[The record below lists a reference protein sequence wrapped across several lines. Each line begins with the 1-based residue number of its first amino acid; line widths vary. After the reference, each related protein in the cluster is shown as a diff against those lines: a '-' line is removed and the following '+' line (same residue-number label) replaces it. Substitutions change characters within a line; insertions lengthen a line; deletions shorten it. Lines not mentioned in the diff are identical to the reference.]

1 MASMPR
7 LDPAPVDTPRER
19 SVSFARP
26 EPSTTI
32 EPGSPGW
39 DAMTIRPSRPVAVTA
54 KFVPG
59 DERDQVTGYP
69 VQPTKVQRPPL
80 REETLARSRLLD
92 WLDVKI
98 HHRVVFITAEAGYGK
113 TTLLADFSRRTR
125 LRTLWYRLD
134 AEDRNWIAFLSYLV
148 AAGREHD
155 SNFAP
160 KTFGLLGDTGVTG
173 PSRDSVVET
182 FIREFQSLGDQGAAL
197 ILDDY
202 HAVDDSPEIRDI
214 LRDLLARAPE
224 RVTIVFSSR
233 RTPSVRVARLR
244 ALGEVA
250 ELTTDDLRFNDI
262 ETERLFRETYGQP
275 LEPDVLDDLS
285 RRTEGWA
292 ASLQLVQAAIRHRNT
307 GEIRR
312 FVRSISGAEGA
323 LYDYLAEEV
332 VGDLPDD
339 LQDFLT
345 RTALLDEVNANSAR
359 LVTELDAATCE
370 RLVAEAERV
379 GLLGRGAEGA
389 RRTRAYHPLVREFLQ
404 QRLLRSVGVD
414 EVRRI
419 HLRIARGAEGD
430 WKLAAH
436 HFAEANEP
444 SSVHEALQAATL
456 HIMGGGDYE
465 LAASYSKRF
474 PLAIRVPE
482 YEVVQSRVDFRG
494 GDFAGAIR
502 RARAAYAEAPESDDV
517 LANLVAFEVMVGDL
531 ATAVELATRLE
542 QRTDDPDLA
551 GIASATVAL
560 LKASLDLDLQSAL
573 ARLDALAE
581 QQRSAGHP
589 HYEGISV
596 LNSAVIARAMG
607 DADGA
612 LARSSRAVELLEA
625 SSGGWE
631 VAGARMNRGWALI
644 HLGRSDEG
652 SAELAKAMGTGH
664 TMARAEALI
673 DAALIGAFY
682 GSLGDSAELL
692 QEASPLLGTAPH
704 LMQQWL
710 LASAHHA
717 IRAGAISEAATL
729 VERFEIGRLAPTP
742 GQHLHQL
749 VVIAHLAMLTGAGE
763 DAVDRGMQLAAH
775 QHSVLYGQYL
785 SLLLSSGAAPGSW
798 DRAIARALRAT
809 PAHTTILAEL
819 VAERLHDLSAE
830 TFDALRKE
838 ADRRPL
844 RWQSALRMTLDRPG
858 PSRLRAARLLDEVG
872 APEDIRRLRSVAKSL
887 KADGQLGKRLAR
899 RLAPKVVVED
909 QGRVAIL
916 IGSRLVAG
924 TEVRRKVLAA
934 LCFLLSRPDFSAT
947 RDQVL
952 DAIWPDLDPDVAL
965 NSLNQTV
972 YFLRRVF
979 EPEYKEEVSP
989 EYLHHD
995 SDVLWLDRGLVSAR
1009 SADCWALVRA
1019 ASSEPAPELVDR
1031 LSDAYRTKFAL
1042 DFAYEDW
1049 AAAYRDDLH
1058 ASYLQLIEA
1067 AVTAD
1072 MASGHFDRAIGLAR
1086 RALEVDPEAEELEL
1100 SLLRLYR
1107 QTGAHSAAAE
1117 QYAHYAAALR
1127 SELGVEPPPLEA
1139 I

>member
-7 LDPAPVDTPRER
+7 LDPASVDTPRER
-19 SVSFARP
+19 SLSFTPPKPSMRIDPRP
-26 EPSTTI
+26 SSRPTI
-32 EPGSPGW
+32 PIG
-39 DAMTIRPSRPVAVTA
+39 PSRPITVAA
-54 KFVPG
+54 AFVPG
-59 DERDQVTGYP
+59 SERDQVTGYP
-69 VQPTKVQRPPL
+69 VQLAKVQRPPL
-80 REETLARSRLLD
+80 RDETLARDRLLG

-98 HHRVVFITAEAGYGK
+98 HSRVVFVTAEAGYGK

-134 AEDRNWIAFLSYLV
+134 AEDRSWIAFLSYLV

-155 SNFAP
+155 PGFAP
-160 KTFGLLGDTGVTG
+160 RTFGLLGEIGATG
-173 PSRDSVVET
+173 PSRQSVVET
-182 FIREFQSLGDQGAAL
+182 FMREFQSLGDQGAVL

-202 HAVDDSPEIRDI
+202 HAVDDSAEIRDV
-214 LRDLLARAPE
+214 LRDLLARTPE
-224 RVTIVFSSR
+224 RVTFVFSSR

-250 ELTTDDLRFNDI
+250 ELTTDDLRFNDS

-285 RRTEGWA
+285 RRTDGWA
-292 ASLQLVQAAIRHRNT
+292 ASLQLVQAAIRHRT
-307 GEIRR
+307 LGEIRS

-323 LYDYLAEEV
+323 VYDYLAEEV
-332 VGDLPDD
+332 IGDLPEDV
-339 LQDFLT
+339 QNFLM
-345 RTALLDEVNANSAR
+345 RTSLLESVDESLAALPTGLARDEASFR
-359 LVTELDAATCE
+359 ILELE
-370 RLVAEAERV
+370 RA
-379 GLLGRGAEGA
+379 GLLGRRGDGA
-389 RRTRAYHPLVREFLQ
+389 RGLRRFHPLVREFLQ
-404 QRLLRSVGVD
+404 QRLLRSVGAE

-419 HLRIARGAEGD
+419 HLRIARGAQGE

-444 SSVHEALQAATL
+444 TSVHEALQAATL
-456 HIMGGGDYE
+456 QIMGGGDYE

-474 PLAIRVPE
+474 PLAIRIPK
-482 YEVVQSRVDFRG
+482 YEVVQSRVDFRR
-494 GDFAGAIR
+494 GDVAGAVR
-502 RARAAYAEAPESDDV
+502 RARAAYAEAPDSDDV

-531 ATAVELATRLE
+531 ATAVDLAKRLE

-560 LKASLDLDLQSAL
+560 LEASLDLDLQSAL
-573 ARLDALAE
+573 DRLDALAE
-581 QQRSAGHP
+581 QQRRAGHP

-612 LARSSRAVELLEA
+612 LARSSRAIELLEA

-631 VAGARMNRGWALI
+631 VAGARMNRAWALI
-644 HLGRSDEG
+644 HLGRLEDG
-652 SAELAKAMGTGH
+652 SAELTRATGTGH

-673 DAALIGAFY
+673 DAALIQAFY
-682 GSLGDSAELL
+682 GSLKNSAELL
-692 QEASPLLGTAPH
+692 QEALPLLGTAPH
-704 LMQQWL
+704 LLQEWL

-717 IRAGAISEAATL
+717 IRVGEISEAASL
-729 VERFEIGRLAPTP
+729 VNRFDIGRLAPMP
-742 GQHLHQL
+742 GQRLHQL
-749 VVIAHLAMLTGAGE
+749 VVVAHLAMLNGAGDDE
-763 DAVDRGMQLAAH
+763 LDRGLQLAAH
-775 QHSVLYGQYL
+775 QRSVMFGQYL
-785 SLLLSSGAAPGSW
+785 SLLLSSRADSETW
-798 DRAIARALRAT
+798 DRAIARALKSS

-819 VAERLHDLSAE
+819 VAERLHDLSEE
-830 TFDALRKE
+830 TFDTLRGE

-844 RWQSALRMTLDRPG
+844 RWQAALRMTLDRPG

-872 APEDIRRLRSVAKSL
+872 APEDIRRLRLIAKSL

-909 QGRVAIL
+909 QGRVAIV
-916 IGSRLVAG
+916 IGSRVVPG

-952 DAIWPDLDPDVAL
+952 DALWPDLDPDVAL

-1009 SADCWALVRA
+1009 SGDCWALVRL
-1019 ASSEPAPELVDR
+1019 ASSEPAPEQLER
-1031 LSDAYRTKFAL
+1031 LSESYQAKFAL

-1049 AAAYRDDLH
+1049 AAGYRDGLH
-1058 ASYLQLIEA
+1058 ASYLQLMEA

-1072 MASGHFDRAIGLAR
+1072 MASGHFDRAIRLAR
-1086 RALEVDPEAEELEL
+1086 RALEVDPDAEELEL

-1117 QYAHYAAALR
+1117 QYGHYAAAIR
-1127 SELGVEPPPLEA
+1127 SELGVEPPPLET

>member
-1 MASMPR
+1 MGSMPR

-19 SVSFARP
+19 SVSFAP
-26 EPSTTI
+26 PKSSTI
-32 EPGSPGW
+32 EPGSPGRG
-39 DAMTIRPSRPVAVTA
+39 AITIGPSRPIAATA

-59 DERDQVTGYP
+59 GERDQVTGYP

-80 REETLARSRLLD
+80 RDETLARNRLLE

-98 HHRVVFITAEAGYGK
+98 HHRVVFVTAEAGYGK

-125 LRTLWYRLD
+125 VRTLWYRLD
-134 AEDRNWIAFLSYLV
+134 AEDDSWIAFLSYLV
-148 AAGREHD
+148 AAGRQHD
-155 SNFAP
+155 PNFAP
-160 KTFGLLGDTGVTG
+160 KTFGLLGEVGLTG
-173 PSRDSVVET
+173 PSRDSVVAT

-202 HAVDDSPEIRDI
+202 HAVDDSTEIREI

-224 RVTIVFSSR
+224 RVTFVFSSR

-250 ELTTDDLRFNDI
+250 ELTTDDLRFNDT

-285 RRTEGWA
+285 HRTDGWA
-292 ASLQLVQAAIRHRNT
+292 ASLQLVQAAIRHRDA

-332 VGDLPDD
+332 IGDLPDD
-339 LQDFLT
+339 LQEFLM
-345 RTALLDEVNANSAR
+345 RTALLESIDESLAALPTGLTREETSFRILQLENA
-359 LVTELDAATCE
+359 
-370 RLVAEAERV
+370 
-379 GLLGRGAEGA
+379 GLLGRRGDAA
-389 RRTRAYHPLVREFLQ
+389 RSLLRFHPLVREFLQ

-419 HLRIARGAEGD
+419 HLRIAHGAVGE

-444 SSVHEALQAATL
+444 TSVHEALQAATL

-474 PLAIRVPE
+474 PLAIRTPK
-482 YEVVQSRVDFRG
+482 YDVVQSRVDFRR
-494 GDFAGAIR
+494 GDLAGAVT

-531 ATAVELATRLE
+531 ATALDLATRLE

-589 HYEGISV
+589 HYEGISA

-612 LARSSRAVELLEA
+612 LSRSSRAIELLEA
-625 SSGGWE
+625 SSAGWE
-631 VAGARMNRGWALI
+631 VAGAQMNRGWALI
-644 HLGRSDEG
+644 HLGRSEEG
-652 SAELAKAMGTGH
+652 SAELAKALGTGH
-664 TMARAEALI
+664 AMARAEALI
-673 DAALIGAFY
+673 DAALIEAFY
-682 GSLGDSAELL
+682 GSLKDSAGFL

-704 LMQQWL
+704 LLQEWL

-717 IRAGAISEAATL
+717 IRVGAISEAASL
-729 VERFEIGRLAPTP
+729 VKRLNLGRLAPTP

-749 VVIAHLAMLTGAGE
+749 VVVAHLAILTGADE
-763 DAVDRGMQLAAH
+763 DALSRGMELAAH
-775 QHSVLYGQYL
+775 QHSLLFGQYL
-785 SLLLSSGAAPGSW
+785 SLLVSSRSESETW
-798 DRAIARALRAT
+798 DRAVARALKSS

-830 TFDALRKE
+830 TFDTLRKE
-838 ADRRPL
+838 AERRPL
-844 RWQSALRMTLDRPG
+844 RWQSALRMTLDRLG
-858 PSRLRAARLLDEVG
+858 PSTLRAARMLDQVG

-899 RLAPKVVVED
+899 RLAPRVVVED

-924 TEVRRKVLAA
+924 TDVRRKVLAA

-947 RDQVL
+947 RDQIL
-952 DAIWPDLDPDVAL
+952 DALWPDLDPDVAL

-1009 SADCWALVRA
+1009 SADCLALVRA
-1019 ASSEPAPELVDR
+1019 ASSEPTPELLSR
-1031 LSDAYRTKFAL
+1031 LSDTYQAKFAL

-1049 AAAYRDDLH
+1049 AAAYRDGLH

-1072 MASGHFDRAIGLAR
+1072 MASGHFDRAIRLAR
-1086 RALEVDPEAEELEL
+1086 RALEVDAEAEELEL

-1117 QYAHYAAALR
+1117 QYAHYAAAIR
-1127 SELGVEPPPLEA
+1127 SELGVEPPPLET

>member
-1 MASMPR
+1 MACMPR

-292 ASLQLVQAAIRHRNT
+292 ASLQLVQAAIRHRAA
-307 GEIRR
+307 GEIRT

-339 LQDFLT
+339 VQDFLM
-345 RTALLDEVNANSAR
+345 RTSLLESVDESLAALPTGLSRDEASVR
-359 LVTELDAATCE
+359 ILQL
-370 RLVAEAERV
+370 ERV
-379 GLLGRGAEGA
+379 GLLGRRGDAA
-389 RRTRAYHPLVREFLQ
+389 RGLRFHPLVRDFLQ
-404 QRLLRSVGVD
+404 QRLLRSVGAD
-414 EVRRI
+414 EVRRT
-419 HLRIARGAEGD
+419 HLIIARGAEGD

-444 SSVHEALQAATL
+444 TSVHEALQAATL
-456 HIMGGGDYE
+456 QIMGGGDYE

-474 PLAIRVPE
+474 PLSIRTPK
-482 YEVVQSRVDFRG
+482 YEVVQSRVDFRR
-494 GDFAGAIR
+494 GDHAGAIT

-517 LANLVAFEVMVGDL
+517 LANLVAFEVILGDV
-531 ATAVELATRLE
+531 ATAVDLAKRLE
-542 QRTDDPDLA
+542 QRTDDPELA

-560 LKASLDLDLQSAL
+560 MEASLDLDLQSAL
-573 ARLDALAE
+573 LRLDALAE
-581 QQRSAGHP
+581 QQGSASHP
-589 HYEGISV
+589 HYEGISL
-596 LNSAVIARAMG
+596 LNAAVIARAMG

-612 LARSSRAVELLEA
+612 LVRSTRAIELLEA

-631 VAGARMNRGWALI
+631 VAGAQMNRAWALI
-644 HLGRSDEG
+644 HLGRLDEG
-652 SAELAKAMGTGH
+652 SAELAKATATGH
-664 TMARAEALI
+664 TIARAEALI
-673 DAALIGAFY
+673 DAALVQALY
-682 GSLGDSAELL
+682 GSLKDSAELL

-704 LMQQWL
+704 LMQEWL

-717 IRAGAISEAATL
+717 MRVGAISDATSL
-729 VERFEIGRLAPTP
+729 VKRFEMGRLAPAP
-742 GQHLHQL
+742 GQRLHQL
-749 VVIAHLAMLTGAGE
+749 VVVAHLATLTDAGE
-763 DAVDRGMQLAAH
+763 DALDRGMQLAAH

-785 SLLLSSGAAPGSW
+785 SLLLSSRAETGTW
-798 DRAIARALRAT
+798 DRAIARALKSS

-819 VAERLHDLSAE
+819 VAERLHDLSVE
-830 TFDALRKE
+830 TFDTLRKE

-872 APEDIRRLRSVAKSL
+872 APEDIRRLRSLAKSL
-887 KADGQLGKRLAR
+887 RADGQLGKRLAR

-916 IGSRLVAG
+916 IGSRVVAG

-947 RDQVL
+947 RDQIL
-952 DAIWPDLDPDVAL
+952 DALWPDLDPAVAL

-972 YFLRRVF
+972 YFMRRVF

-995 SDVLWLDRGLVSAR
+995 SDVLWLDRELVSAR

-1019 ASSEPAPELVDR
+1019 ASSTPAPEQLDG
-1031 LSDAYRTKFAL
+1031 LSDKYRAKFAL

-1049 AAAYRDDLH
+1049 AAAYRDALH
-1058 ASYLQLIEA
+1058 ASYLQLMEA

-1072 MASGHFDRAIGLAR
+1072 MASGHFDRAIRLAR
-1086 RALEVDPEAEELEL
+1086 RSLEVDPEAEELEL

-1117 QYAHYAAALR
+1117 QYGHYAAAIR

>member
-1 MASMPR
+1 
-7 LDPAPVDTPRER
+7 
-19 SVSFARP
+19 
-26 EPSTTI
+26 
-32 EPGSPGW
+32 
-39 DAMTIRPSRPVAVTA
+39 MTIGPSRPTAVAAT
-54 KFVPG
+54 FVPG
-59 DERDQVTGYP
+59 GERDQVTGYP

-80 REETLARSRLLD
+80 REETLARERLLD

-98 HHRVVFITAEAGYGK
+98 HHRVVFVTAEAGYGK

-134 AEDRNWIAFLSYLV
+134 AEDRSWIAFLSYLV
-148 AAGREHD
+148 AAGREQD
-155 SNFAP
+155 PNFAP
-160 KTFGLLGDTGVTG
+160 RTFGLLGEIGATG
-173 PSRDSVVET
+173 PSRDAVVET

-224 RVTIVFSSR
+224 RVTFVFSSR
-233 RTPSVRVARLR
+233 RAPSVRVARLR

-250 ELTTDDLRFNDI
+250 ELTTDDLRFNDA
-262 ETERLFRETYGQP
+262 ETDRLFRETYGQP

-285 RRTEGWA
+285 RRTDGWA
-292 ASLQLVQAAIRHRNT
+292 ASLQLVQAAIRHRSS
-307 GEIRR
+307 GEIRS

-332 VGDLPDD
+332 IGDLPDD
-339 LQDFLT
+339 VQDFLM
-345 RTALLDEVNANSAR
+345 RTSLLESVDASLAALPTGLSIEEASFR
-359 LVTELDAATCE
+359 ILHLE
-370 RLVAEAERV
+370 RA
-379 GLLGRGAEGA
+379 GLLSRRGYAGRDVH
-389 RRTRAYHPLVREFLQ
+389 RFHPLVREFLQ
-404 QRLLRSVGVD
+404 QRLVKLVGVD
-414 EVRRI
+414 QVRQI
-419 HLRIARGAEGD
+419 HLTIARGADRD

-444 SSVHEALQAATL
+444 ASVHNALQAATL
-456 HIMGGGDYE
+456 QIMGGGEYE
-465 LAASYSKRF
+465 LAASYLERF
-474 PLAIRVPE
+474 PLAIRIPK
-482 YEVVQSRVDFRG
+482 YEVVQSRVDFRR
-494 GDFAGAIR
+494 GDLASAIR
-502 RARAAYAEAPESDDV
+502 RARAAYADAPESDDV
-517 LANLVAFEVMVGDL
+517 LANLVAFEVILGDVAAGVDL
-531 ATAVELATRLE
+531 AKRLE
-542 QRTDDPDLA
+542 NRTDDPELE

-560 LKASLDLDLQSAL
+560 MEASLNLDLQSAL
-573 ARLDALAE
+573 VRLDALGE
-581 QQRSAGHP
+581 RQRSAGHL
-589 HYEGISV
+589 HYEGITL

-607 DADGA
+607 DAEGA
-612 LARSSRAVELLEA
+612 LARSTRAIELLEA

-631 VAGARMNRGWALI
+631 VAGAQMNRGWALI
-644 HLGRSDEG
+644 HLGRWDEG
-652 SAELAKAMGTGH
+652 SAELAKATGTGH
-664 TMARAEALI
+664 ALARAESLI
-673 DAALIGAFY
+673 DAALVHAFY
-682 GSLGDSAELL
+682 GSLQDSAQLL
-692 QEASPLLGTAPH
+692 QEATPLLGTAPH
-704 LMQQWL
+704 LMQEWL

-717 IRAGAISEAATL
+717 MRVGTISDATSL
-729 VERFEIGRLAPTP
+729 VKRFEIGRLTPTP
-742 GQHLHQL
+742 GLLLHQL
-749 VVIAHLAMLTGAGE
+749 VVLAHLAMLSGAGG
-763 DAVDRGMQLAAH
+763 DALDRGMQLAVH
-775 QHSVLYGQYL
+775 QHSLLYGQYL
-785 SLLLSSGAAPGSW
+785 SLLLNSRAETGTW
-798 DRAIARALRAT
+798 DRAIDRALKSS

-830 TFDALRKE
+830 TFDSLRKE

-858 PSRLRAARLLDEVG
+858 PSRLRAAQLLDEVG
-872 APEDIRRLRSVAKSL
+872 APEDIRRLRSIAKSL

-899 RLAPKVVVED
+899 RLAPRVVVED

-916 IGSRLVAG
+916 IGSRLVVG

-947 RDQVL
+947 RDQIL
-952 DAIWPDLDPDVAL
+952 DALWPDLDPGVAL

-995 SDVLWLDRGLVSAR
+995 SDVLWLDKQLVSAR
-1009 SADCWALVRA
+1009 SADCWAIVGA
-1019 ASSEPAPELVDR
+1019 ASSEPAPEQLQR
-1031 LSDAYRTKFAL
+1031 LSDTYQAKFAL

-1049 AAAYRDDLH
+1049 AAVYRDGLH

-1072 MASGHFDRAIGLAR
+1072 MASGHFDRAIRLAR

-1117 QYAHYAAALR
+1117 QYGHYAAAIR
-1127 SELGVEPPPLEA
+1127 SQLGVEPPPLEA